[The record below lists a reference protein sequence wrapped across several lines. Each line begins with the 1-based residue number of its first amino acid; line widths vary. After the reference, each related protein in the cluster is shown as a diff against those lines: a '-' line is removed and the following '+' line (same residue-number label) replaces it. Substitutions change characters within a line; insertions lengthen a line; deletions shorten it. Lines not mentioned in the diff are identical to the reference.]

1 MNRELILISLFIILL
16 SGCQRKLYNSTLQ
29 EIQHSKIA
37 SISAIQKGLN
47 SDTPLVKKQIG
58 YFYSTLYG
66 LDENFVISSENNP
79 AILYIERPTLIFQ
92 AQSGFPLVLHP
103 KDSLNV
109 EYDIYAEEIFN
120 SIDENR
126 KLELQGFGEWC
137 SFLKGISYGLDSFYK
152 NHKLTDVE
160 ALSQTNGI
168 KSVIK
173 GIEHIADSAIVG
185 IIDKYKLS
193 KTQASIFLK
202 FKKSYFLRLELDYY
216 WSTKKYSSI
225 NTIFSSRYRNLIE
238 YFNSVKSVNDIDFDY
253 RNLWEL
259 LRQIMSYKY
268 NTQSVYDQESLK
280 SYLEITKKM
289 FSGISYNYL
298 CANIIYRAYKN
309 KIITTKELLSY
320 SKKHLKNKYYT
331 NAIRAIA
338 SSYSKS
344 EYFVTTTNKNTY
356 ISKTGNES
364 GISEKDI
371 FEKFKGKLVFVD
383 FWASWCVPCR
393 REMPAMRELKR
404 QYLGKDIVF
413 ITISIDKDLL
423 AWQKAQNSEKLSD
436 ESSYIMNTH
445 DSVFIFMNRKI
456 DLIPRYFLLNKDG
469 SIISDNAPG
478 PADGEIKKL
487 IEQYINN

>member
-1 MNRELILISLFIILL
+1 MHKKLISIGILVTFL
-16 SGCQRKLYNSTLQ
+16 LGCQRKLYNSTLQ
-29 EIQHSKIA
+29 EIQHSKTA
-37 SISAIQKGLN
+37 TLYAIQEGLN
-47 SDTPLVKKQIG
+47 SDSPLIKTPIG
-58 YFYSTLYG
+58 YFYNTLYG
-66 LDENFVISSENNP
+66 LDENYVTSSEGNP
-79 AILYIERPTLIFQ
+79 AIFFIQSPTLIHQ
-92 AQSGFPLVLHP
+92 ELSGFPLVLHP
-103 KDSLNV
+103 EDSIKV
-109 EYDIYAEEIFN
+109 EYDIYAEEVFN
-120 SIDENR
+120 TKNENR
-126 KLELQGFGEWC
+126 KSELQGFGEWC
-137 SFLKGISYGLDSFYK
+137 SFLKSFSYGLDSFYR
-152 NHKLTDVE
+152 NLNLTEGE
-160 ALSQTNGI
+160 ALYQTNRI
-168 KSVIK
+168 KSVIND
-173 GIEHIADSAIVG
+173 IEYIADSAI
-185 IIDKYKLS
+185 IRFIDKYKLS
-193 KTQASIFLK
+193 KTQVSIFQK

-216 WSTKKYSSI
+216 WSTKKYSAI
-225 NTIFSSRYRNLIE
+225 NTVFISRYTNLVD
-238 YFNSVKSVNDIDFDY
+238 YFNSLKSVNDIDFNY

-259 LRQIMSYKY
+259 LSQIMSYKH

-280 SYLEITKKM
+280 SYLGVTKKM
-289 FSGISYNYL
+289 FYGISYNYL

-309 KIITTKELLSY
+309 KIITTKELLNY
-320 SKKHLKNKYYT
+320 SKKHLKNKYYAS
-331 NAIRAIA
+331 AIKAIA

-364 GISEKDI
+364 GISEKYI
-371 FEKFKGKLVFVD
+371 LEKFKGKLVFVD

-423 AWQKAQNSEKLSD
+423 AWQKAHNSEKLSD
-436 ESSYIMNTH
+436 ESSYIMNNQ

-487 IEQYINN
+487 I